1 MIDRDSRLA
10 SDLSLAVM
18 RLSRQLRF
26 RRPQSPVS
34 LSQLSALATLANFGP
49 MTPGAL
55 AIRERVR
62 PPSMTR
68 VIASLAEL
76 GFVDRVPHPDDGRQV
91 LVSVS
96 DAGAELM
103 EAERRASQ
111 EWLSQRLETLGAS
124 ERDTLRVAADL
135 ILATGRRKPLTAND
149 SDCAEDVDGV
159 AVCDIDDPD
168 DARLDNFRDL
178 NSIDRRPDLPS
189 GKGLVIAEGVLVVQ
203 RMLASPFTPL
213 AFLGTDRRLAELKDG
228 PGRQFGVPTTGFRP
242 R

>member
-1 MIDRDSRLA
+1 MVNVPAFCRNVRAVIDSESRLA

-68 VIASLAEL
+68 VIASMAEL
-76 GFVDRVPHPDDGRQV
+76 GFVDRVAHPDDGRQG

-96 DAGAELM
+96 EAGAELM
-103 EAERRASQ
+103 EAERQASQ
-111 EWLSQRLETLGAS
+111 EWLTERLGALGGGR
-124 ERDTLRVAADL
+124 RDTLPAAADL
-135 ILATGRRKPLTAND
+135 ILAL
-149 SDCAEDVDGV
+149 VD
-159 AVCDIDDPD
+159 
-168 DARLDNFRDL
+168 
-178 NSIDRRPDLPS
+178 
-189 GKGLVIAEGVLVVQ
+189 E
-203 RMLASPFTPL
+203 SP
-213 AFLGTDRRLAELKDG
+213 
-228 PGRQFGVPTTGFRP
+228 
-242 R
+242 

>member
-1 MIDRDSRLA
+1 MTDGDTRLA

-34 LSQLSALATLANFGP
+34 LSQLSALSTLAKEGP

-76 GFVDRVPHPDDGRQV
+76 GFVDRVAHPDDGRQV

-96 DAGAELM
+96 DAGAELL

-111 EWLSQRLETLGAS
+111 EWLAQRLACLGPADRETL
-124 ERDTLRVAADL
+124 RDAADL
-135 ILATGRRKPLTAND
+135 
-149 SDCAEDVDGV
+149 
-159 AVCDIDDPD
+159 
-168 DARLDNFRDL
+168 
-178 NSIDRRPDLPS
+178 
-189 GKGLVIAEGVLVVQ
+189 
-203 RMLASPFTPL
+203 MLAIVDETP
-213 AFLGTDRRLAELKDG
+213 
-228 PGRQFGVPTTGFRP
+228 
-242 R
+242 

>member
-1 MIDRDSRLA
+1 MTDGDTRLA

-34 LSQLSALATLANFGP
+34 LSQLSALSTLAKEGP

-76 GFVDRVPHPDDGRQV
+76 GFVDRVAHPDDGRQV

-96 DAGAELM
+96 KAGTELL

-111 EWLSQRLETLGAS
+111 EWLAQRLAGLGRADRETL
-124 ERDTLRVAADL
+124 RDAADL
-135 ILATGRRKPLTAND
+135 
-149 SDCAEDVDGV
+149 
-159 AVCDIDDPD
+159 
-168 DARLDNFRDL
+168 
-178 NSIDRRPDLPS
+178 
-189 GKGLVIAEGVLVVQ
+189 
-203 RMLASPFTPL
+203 MLAIVDETP
-213 AFLGTDRRLAELKDG
+213 
-228 PGRQFGVPTTGFRP
+228 
-242 R
+242 